1 MTGQHPIKKPEGG
14 AAARYSPL
22 KTGATAGRRGAGLDE
37 LSGHRRT
44 AQQERSRRHS
54 AIVGGSGENKQVSPA
69 QMGAVLDPGAVDQ
82 LAEATGIDRDELLA
96 GLARTLPGVVDRL
109 TPDGRLPTPQE
120 WQRLL

>member
-1 MTGQHPIKKPEGG
+1 
-14 AAARYSPL
+14 
-22 KTGATAGRRGAGLDE
+22 
-37 LSGHRRT
+37 
-44 AQQERSRRHS
+44 
-54 AIVGGSGENKQVSPA
+54 
-69 QMGAVLDPGAVDQ
+69 MGAVLDPGAVDQ